1 MAVGNPYAKNNVYAQ
16 YDDNKLLTASNEDLT
31 LMLYE
36 GGVKFC
42 NQAIIAI
49 EKDDKVTANLK
60 IQKVQDVIRELQ
72 ITINRDHPQS
82 SDIYR
87 LYDYMYRRTVEANFS
102 KNIEILN
109 EVNDLMKDFR
119 DLWKESVKVARESRT
134 KK

>member
-1 MAVGNPYAKNNVYAQ
+1 MAIGNPYAKNNIYSS
-16 YDDNKLLTASNEDLT
+16 YDENKLLTASNEDLT

-49 EKDDKVTANLK
+49 EKGDNTTANLR

-72 ITINRDHPQS
+72 ITINRDHPQA
-82 SDIYR
+82 DDFHR
-87 LYDYMYRRTVEANFS
+87 LYDYMFRRTVEANIS
-102 KNIEILN
+102 KNVEILT
-109 EVNDLMKDFR
+109 EVTDMMKDFR
-119 DLWKESVKVARESRT
+119 DLWKESVKIAKESRM

>member
-1 MAVGNPYAKNNVYAQ
+1 MAIGNPYAKNNMYAQ
-16 YDDNKLLTASNEDLT
+16 YDDNKLLTASDEDLT

-49 EKDDKVTANLK
+49 EKGDKTTANLK

-72 ITINRDHPQS
+72 ITINRDHPQAD
-82 SDIYR
+82 DIYR
-87 LYDYMYRRTVEANFS
+87 LYDYMFRRTVEANFS
-102 KNIEILN
+102 KDIAILN
-109 EVNDLMKDFR
+109 EVNDLMKEFR
-119 DLWKESVKVARESRT
+119 DLWKESVKVARESRM